1 MYIYMY
7 LLNLKFYG
15 FLVGWLEDLMIGY
28 VLLNE

>member
-1 MYIYMY
+1 MFMY

-28 VLLNE
+28 FLLNE